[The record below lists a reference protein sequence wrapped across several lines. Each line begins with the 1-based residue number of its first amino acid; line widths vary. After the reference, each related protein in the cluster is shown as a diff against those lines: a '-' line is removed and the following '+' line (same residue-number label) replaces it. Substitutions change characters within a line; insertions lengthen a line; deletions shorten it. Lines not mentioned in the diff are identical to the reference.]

1 MATEKDK
8 TETKSSSTK
17 PKAKPAKTTK
27 AKYDSVKKFEPIK
40 KPYKNPTET
49 WWGKLI
55 VWIIIFGMVGLVILS
70 FVLALLTGNA

>member
-1 MATEKDK
+1 MSKQNDVQTTKNDK
-8 TETKSSSTK
+8 QTTK
-17 PKAKPAKTTK
+17 PKKSSTVKLKKP
-27 AKYDSVKKFEPIK
+27 SSEVVK

-70 FVLALLTGNA
+70 FILALLQGTA